1 MPQRPESGFTLIE
14 LLMVMAVVA
23 VMAAIAVPSY
33 GAYFERS
40 RRAEAKSRLMEAA
53 QWLERQRAERA
64 GVYTGATLPV
74 SLRTSPAS
82 GSPMYDLSVTVTD
95 TTYLL
100 SAVPR
105 TGTPVAAPGGCGT
118 LTLAQDGRRTAAGDS
133 SPSTLERCWS
143 R

>member
-14 LLMVMAVVA
+14 LLMVMTVVA

-40 RRAEAKSRLMEAA
+40 RRAEAKSRLLEAA

-105 TGTPVAAPGGCGT
+105 AGTPVAAPGGCGT
-118 LTLAQDGRRTAAGDS
+118 LTLAHDGRRLAGGDGAAAAI
-133 SPSTLERCWS
+133 ERCWN